1 VTDFTGFLCR
11 RAAAPASSSG
21 GVVITLE
28 NGSYAVKFPYDSG
41 VIQQMKTIR
50 PALKQ
55 WDGEQERWLIH
66 PDAIATVAGFLQQ
79 RFGPVTI
86 PEFQAVAPQLV
97 KRLVKLEYLGACKS
111 RGNEEPE
118 AMGYSEGQWRV
129 VIPQSVLESY
139 FGNSVKQNGGKQT
152 LYQVLCIVET
162 ATPQEVKSAHRRLA
176 RSFHPDVNKEDG
188 ARERFEQIQ
197 AAYETLSDVTLR
209 KKYDCGLYFER
220 QRNLGDAGRALR
232 SQYGYA
238 PPIRCGLLKV
248 EGVIELGRL
257 RVSKIVEWADI
268 VDERGRTLVTHWPA
282 GAKEFQSV
290 WLDNDSIAATTPF

>member
-1 VTDFTGFLCR
+1 MTDFPGFLCR
-11 RAAAPASSSG
+11 RATAPASSSG

-55 WDGEQERWLIH
+55 WDAEQKRWLIH

-129 VIPQSVLESY
+129 VIPQSVLENY
-139 FGNSVKQNGGKQT
+139 FGNSTPKSGRQT
-152 LYQVLCIVET
+152 LYQVLCVVESAT
-162 ATPQEVKSAHRRLA
+162 AQEIKSAHRKLA
-176 RSFHPDVNKEDG
+176 RQWHPDVNQEDE
-188 ARERFEQIQ
+188 ARERFEAIQ
-197 AAYETLSDVTLR
+197 AAYELLSNPILR
-209 KKYDCGLYFER
+209 KKYDVGLYFER
-220 QRNLGDAGRALR
+220 QGQGEQTASRF
-232 SQYGYA
+232 SGYV
-238 PPIRCGLLKV
+238 PPLRCGMLKV

-257 RVSKIVEWADI
+257 RVAQIVAWDEI
-268 VDERGRTLVTHWPA
+268 TDERGRVLVTSWPA
-282 GAKEFQSV
+282 GAKEFQAI